1 MASKRNIDKW
11 TFKDFNDWWR
21 MELYRIYIGAF
32 RWTGSVADTLP
43 PWVIERM
50 LYNNREIALVSNI
63 DDKVIRPFFTPS
75 SSWGVTDYDCIFTN
89 LTYATPL
96 HSGDAY
102 IASSGYPSRGSD
114 YTLAEPLY
122 DSASRVPG
130 KVVVSRYANLL
141 AHGDLT
147 IRSYLINCRA
157 TGIIAASND
166 TVGASINAWYDGLL
180 DGKLMSVVD
189 DVQLESLIGAQG
201 LRSVSTSYPS
211 SHSLLDLI
219 AAQRDIIRAFYAE
232 RGIEVAADKKER
244 LVVSEVSSNQNYL
257 QYNIN
262 SPLAIREDFCRRCGE
277 CMGIDIK
284 VEAVPLRLIREQQ
297 VAPTQREGSDD
308 TETIQNDE

>member
-1 MASKRNIDKW
+1 MGARNKCDQW
-11 TFKDFNDWWR
+11 RFKDFLDWWR
-21 MELYRIYIGAF
+21 MELYRVYIGAF
-32 RWTGSVADTLP
+32 KWTGGVADTLP
-43 PWVIERM
+43 PWVIERL
-50 LYNNREIALVSNI
+50 LYNNREVALI
-63 DDKVIRPFFTPS
+63 GADKPFFGPS

-102 IASSGYPSRGSD
+102 IASSGYANRSTSGI
-114 YTLAEPLY
+114 LAEPLY
-122 DSASRVPG
+122 DNASRVPG
-130 KVVVSRYANLL
+130 KAVVSRYANIL

-166 TVGASINAWYDGLL
+166 TVGAAINKWYDGLL

-189 DVQLESLIGAQG
+189 NVQLESLIGSEG

-211 SHSLLDLI
+211 SHSLLDLM
-219 AAQRDIIRAFYAE
+219 AAQRDVIRSFYAE

-257 QYNIN
+257 AYNIN
-262 SPLAIREDFCRRCGE
+262 SPLAIREDFCRRCKE

-284 VEAVPLRLIREQQ
+284 VEAVPLNLIKEQQ
-297 VAPTQREGSDD
+297 VVSTQQEGEDD
-308 TETIQNDE
+308 DFASIQDN